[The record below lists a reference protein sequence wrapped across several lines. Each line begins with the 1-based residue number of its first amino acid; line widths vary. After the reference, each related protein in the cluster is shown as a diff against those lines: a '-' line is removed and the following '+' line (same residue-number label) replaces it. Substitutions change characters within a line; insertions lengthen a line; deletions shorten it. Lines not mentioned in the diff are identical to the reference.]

1 MQFYKI
7 LTVTFVED
15 NDIASTPCNKKGR
28 QYDFN
33 NSTVTISE
41 FAALDSHKYD

>member
-1 MQFYKI
+1 MQ
-7 LTVTFVED
+7 LSSRPTGTFAED
-15 NDIASTPCNKKGR
+15 KEIVSVAYNMDGRHSR

-41 FAALDSHKYD
+41 LPAFDFA